1 MKLTDHLPEADW
13 LLSPPASREELLR
26 VMAEFEVSPMLAQVL
41 FARRL
46 TPLHLAPELTLT
58 PNPGLI
64 EAARRTVAAIKAGKR
79 IRIHGDYDAD
89 GVSAT
94 ATLVWGLREVGA
106 NIHGFIPHRLNEGY
120 GVHPDRVTEHAEA
133 ADLLITVDCGV
144 TNLEEVKGLL
154 ACGLEVIVTDHHSPG
169 PDFPECLVVHPKLT
183 RDYDPAIHNLTGA
196 GVAYHLLWAIYNE
209 LGLPAPLH
217 LAPLATLG
225 TIADVAPLLGE
236 NRALVVAGL
245 AEFGRTELPGLRALL
260 GSAKSISARDV
271 AFVLAPRINAA
282 GRMGEADTALEL
294 LTTTAKVEAEKL
306 ALYLDI
312 KNGERRVLQDRM
324 FKEALHLA
332 DPDDPA
338 LVITKDDWHAGVMG
352 IVASKLLE
360 TYHKPVYIV
369 AQGKGSVRST
379 PGISAVQGLIYS
391 ADLLKRFGGHPGA
404 AGFAVDMAN
413 FPAFRSR
420 IHDYA
425 RQFPRPV
432 PRVPLDAPLP
442 PGCADLDL
450 SGEIER
456 FEPFGEGHRP
466 PLWHVQGTLE
476 LAKLIGKNS
485 DTLSFKVGG
494 VRGIKYGETRTRSG
508 THDFALN
515 LRRNA
520 WNGRENA
527 EFFGEA
533 LRSLGQAAPGG
544 TLGLSG
550 ELDETESALLERL
563 EPRTAMSHLRAG
575 AFAYATGEV
584 ATFLQDNIPGL
595 GLLTAADT
603 LSGEV
608 VLYALP
614 PEETLTRWLSQGRV
628 SFAWGPKTLGELDG
642 AGLGRR
648 AVLSGLDWTQPSIR
662 ERSADVYR
670 RMQWA
675 HFYRTLNAGGFSR
688 AVRTMLGGV
697 ASESQADKEKT
708 WAAD

>member
-1 MKLTDHLPEADW
+1 
-13 LLSPPASREELLR
+13 
-26 VMAEFEVSPMLAQVL
+26 MAEFEVSPMLAQVL
-41 FARRL
+41 FARHL

-58 PNPGLI
+58 PNPGLL
-64 EAARRTVAAIKAGKR
+64 EAARRTVVAIKAGKR

-106 NIHGFIPHRLNEGY
+106 NIHGFIPHRLKEGY
-120 GVHPDRVTEHAEA
+120 GIHPDRLAEHAGA
-133 ADLLITVDCGV
+133 ADLLLTVDCGV
-144 TNLEEVKGLL
+144 TNLEEVQSLL
-154 ACGLEVIVTDHHSPG
+154 ASGLEVIVTDHHSPG

-196 GVAYHLLWAIYNE
+196 GVAYHLLWSIYNE

-245 AEFGRTELPGLRALL
+245 AEFERTELPGLRALL
-260 GSAKSISARDV
+260 GSAKSVSARDV

-312 KNGERRVLQDRM
+312 KNGERRVLQDTM
-324 FKEALHLA
+324 FKEALALA

-379 PGISAVQGLIYS
+379 PGISAVQGLVYS

-404 AGFAVDMAN
+404 AGFAMDAGN
-413 FPAFRSR
+413 FAAFRSR

-432 PRVPLDAPLP
+432 PSVQLDAPLP

-450 SGEIER
+450 SAEIER

-466 PLWHVQGTLE
+466 PLWHVQGNLE
-476 LAKLIGKNS
+476 LAKLIGK
-485 DTLSFKVGG
+485 DQRTLSFKVGG

-533 LRSLGQAAPGG
+533 LKALGNLPAGG
-544 TLGLSG
+544 TLGLAG
-550 ELDETESALLERL
+550 ELDETEPTPLERL
-563 EPRTAMSHLRAG
+563 DPRTAMNHLRAG
-575 AFAYATGEV
+575 ASAYAVGEV
-584 ATFLQDNIPGL
+584 AQYLQDNIPGL
-595 GLLTAADT
+595 SLLDADDA

-614 PEETLTRWLSQGRV
+614 PEDTLRRWLMQDQV
-628 SFAWGPKTLGELDG
+628 SFAWGPKTLGDLEG
-642 AGLGRR
+642 TGLGRR
-648 AVLSGLDWTQPSIR
+648 AVLSGLDWTQPETR
-662 ERSADVYR
+662 QRSADVYH

-675 HFYRTLNAGGFSR
+675 HLYRSLDAGGFSR
-688 AVRTMLGGV
+688 AVRAMLGGV
-697 ASESQADKEKT
+697 ASEQAAAPASTPDKEKT